1 MQDRNMAPSD
11 DSTGTADPATV
22 PAAGGIEHMSPGRQ
36 MLKLAL
42 EFGPLVVFFL
52 VNAYYDIFW
61 ATGAFM
67 VATVISL
74 VLSRLTF
81 KKIAVMPLV
90 TGVFVLVFGGLTLY
104 LQNDTFIKVKPTI
117 VNLLFASILLTG
129 LAFGHSLLRYL
140 LSDVIH
146 LRPEG
151 WRILTLR
158 WGLFFVALALLNEI
172 VWRSFS
178 TDVWV
183 SFKVFGI
190 MPLTIIFG
198 MTQIGVLTH
207 YAIEN
212 TGDSEGDPSAAE

>member
-1 MQDRNMAPSD
+1 MQDPKMAPSD
-11 DSTGTADPATV
+11 DSASVAEPISA
-22 PAAGGIEHMSPGRQ
+22 PAADGIEHMSPGRQ
-36 MLKLAL
+36 VLKLVL

-52 VNAYYDIFW
+52 VNARYDIFW

-67 VATVISL
+67 GATVISL
-74 VLSRLTF
+74 SLSRLIF

-117 VNLLFASILLTG
+117 VNLLFAAILLTG

-140 LSDVIH
+140 LSDVFR
-146 LRPEG
+146 LREEG

-172 VWRSFS
+172 IWRNFS

-190 MPLTIIFG
+190 MPLTVIFG
-198 MTQIGVLTH
+198 MAQIGVLTH
-207 YAIEN
+207 YVIE
-212 TGDSEGDPSAAE
+212 DDEGDASAAE